1 MTAMLFL
8 GGLVFLIAG
17 GELLV
22 RGASALAL
30 AWGLTP
36 LVVGLTVVAFGTSS
50 PELAVSVGAA
60 WSGNADVAL
69 GNVVGSNI
77 FNVLF
82 ILGAAALVTPLAVS
96 RQLVI
101 WDAPIMVGVCSAL
114 LVLALD
120 GQVSRGDGALLVAGL
135 GAYLGFAFWLS
146 RRDADSAEAAGGAAA
161 APAGPWWRS
170 VLLVIAGLG
179 LLVVGAG
186 WLVEAAVSLARSL
199 GLSELVIGLTIVA
212 AGTSLPEVVT
222 SIVAAYRGQRDIA
235 VGNVVGSCIFNILA
249 VLGISAAVAPQGV
262 GVAPAALAFD
272 IPVMIAAAAAC
283 LPIFFTGHSI
293 ARWEGALFLFYYVA
307 YAAFLILKAT
317 EHDALPAFSGVMAA
331 FVLPLTAATL
341 AVLAYRAMRQRQAGG

>member
-1 MTAMLFL
+1 MTAWLFL
-8 GGLVFLIAG
+8 GGLVLLIAG

-30 AWGLTP
+30 RLGMTP

-60 WSGNADVAL
+60 WTGNADVAL

-82 ILGAAALVTPLAVS
+82 ILGAAALVTPLVVS

-101 WDAPIMVGVCSAL
+101 WDAPIMVGVCAML
-114 LVLALD
+114 LLLALD
-120 GQVSRGDGALLVAGL
+120 GQVGRGDGVLLVAGL
-135 GAYLGFAFWLS
+135 AAYLGFALWLS
-146 RRDADSAEAAGGAAA
+146 RREALPGDDA
-161 APAGPWWRS
+161 APPGDPWWRS
-170 VLLVIAGLG
+170 SLLIVAGLG

-186 WLVEAAVSLARSL
+186 WLVDAAVALARGL

-222 SIVAAYRGQRDIA
+222 SIVAALRGQRDIA
-235 VGNVVGSCIFNILA
+235 VGNVVGSCIFNVLA
-249 VLGISAAVAPQGV
+249 VLGITAAVAPEGV
-262 GVAPAALAFD
+262 AVAPAALTFD
-272 IPVMIAAAAAC
+272 IPVMIAVAAAC
-283 LPIFFTGHSI
+283 LPIFFTGHVI
-293 ARWEGALFLFYYVA
+293 ARWEGGLFLFYYAA
-307 YAAFLILKAT
+307 YTAYVILKAT

-331 FVLPLTAATL
+331 FVLPLTAVTL
-341 AVLAYRAMRQRQAGG
+341 AVLAFRARQARPRI

>member
-1 MTAMLFL
+1 MTAWLFL
-8 GGLVFLIAG
+8 GGLVLLIAG

-30 AWGLTP
+30 RLGMTP

-60 WSGNADVAL
+60 WTGNADVAL

-82 ILGAAALVTPLAVS
+82 ILGAAALVTPLVVS

-101 WDAPIMVGVCSAL
+101 WDAPIMVGVCAML
-114 LVLALD
+114 LPLALD
-120 GQVSRGDGALLVAGL
+120 GQVGRGDGVLLVAGL
-135 GAYLGFAFWLS
+135 AAYLVFAIWLS
-146 RRDADSAEAAGGAAA
+146 RREAAPADDGGAAG
-161 APAGPWWRS
+161 AGPWWRS
-170 VLLVIAGLG
+170 AAFIVIGLG

-186 WLVEAAVSLARSL
+186 WLVDAAVALARAL

-222 SIVAAYRGQRDIA
+222 SIVAALRGQRDIA
-235 VGNVVGSCIFNILA
+235 VGNVVGSCIFNVLA
-249 VLGISAAVAPQGV
+249 VLGITAAVAPSGIA
-262 GVAPAALAFD
+262 VAPAALAFD
-272 IPVMIAAAAAC
+272 IPVMIAVAVAC
-283 LPIFFTGHSI
+283 LPIFFTGHLI
-293 ARWEGALFLFYYVA
+293 ARWEGGLFLFYYAA
-307 YAAFLILKAT
+307 YTAYVILKAT

-331 FVLPLTAATL
+331 FVLPLTAVTLLVL
-341 AVLAYRAMRQRQAGG
+341 AVRARRRPPGA

>member
-1 MTAMLFL
+1 MTAWLFL
-8 GGLVFLIAG
+8 GGLVLLIAG

-30 AWGLTP
+30 RLGMTP

-60 WSGNADVAL
+60 WTGNADVAL

-82 ILGAAALVTPLAVS
+82 ILGAAALVTPLVVS

-101 WDAPIMVGVCSAL
+101 WDAPIMVGVCAML
-114 LVLALD
+114 LLLALD
-120 GQVSRGDGALLVAGL
+120 GQVGRGDGVLLVAGL
-135 GAYLGFAFWLS
+135 AAYTGFALWLS
-146 RRDADSAEAAGGAAA
+146 RREAPSADEGGAAT
-161 APAGPWWRS
+161 AGPWWRS
-170 VLLVIAGLG
+170 VAFIVIGLG

-186 WLVEAAVSLARSL
+186 WLVDAAVALARAL

-222 SIVAAYRGQRDIA
+222 SIVAALRGQRDIA
-235 VGNVVGSCIFNILA
+235 VGNVVGSCIFNVLA
-249 VLGISAAVAPQGV
+249 VLGITAAVAPGGV
-262 GVAPAALAFD
+262 AVAPAALSFD
-272 IPVMIAAAAAC
+272 IPVMIAVAVAC
-283 LPIFFTGHSI
+283 LPIFFTGHLI
-293 ARWEGALFLFYYVA
+293 ARWEGGLFLFYYAA
-307 YAAFLILKAT
+307 YTAYVILKAT

-331 FVLPLTAATL
+331 FVLPLTAVTLLVL
-341 AVLAYRAMRQRQAGG
+341 AVRARRRPPGA